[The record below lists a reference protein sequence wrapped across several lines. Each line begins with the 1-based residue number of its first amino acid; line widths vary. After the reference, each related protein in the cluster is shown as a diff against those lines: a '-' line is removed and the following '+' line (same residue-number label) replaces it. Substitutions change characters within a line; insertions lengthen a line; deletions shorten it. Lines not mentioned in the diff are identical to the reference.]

1 MLEKV
6 SIIVPVY
13 NGEHFLNKCVDSV
26 LNQNYKNIEM
36 ILVDDGS
43 TDRSGVICDEYEK
56 EYPDIKVIHKK
67 NGGQTSARK
76 AGVRLASAEWVTFLD
91 CDDWIEKD
99 YIEKM
104 INIIKIS
111 QDTDIVISERYI
123 DSGTDVYVHRNGL
136 AEGYYSKNQVMS
148 KILPCFIW
156 DKWTRK
162 DLLIHSLCNILIHK
176 SLADMALRDVDERLR
191 FNEDG
196 VALATALKYARGIYV
211 MSYAGYH
218 YIMRDTSVTHNLSER
233 EMEMLPVLYDAYIKA
248 MNHCMDIN
256 QIKYQVN
263 MRFGDM
269 LINGVLKKW
278 EMESKTEFIT
288 PYEIVKKS
296 SKVVIYGAGRFG
308 KKYKD
313 RLDKE
318 AEFNI
323 VAWVDKNYHNFPQE
337 WSVESIDVLKDREY
351 DIILIAISDPYIQK
365 SVERDLVDNGVA
377 LSKIWALR
385 TENVMGFR
393 ISF

>member
-1 MLEKV
+1 
-6 SIIVPVY
+6 
-13 NGEHFLNKCVDSV
+13 
-26 LNQNYKNIEM
+26 
-36 ILVDDGS
+36 
-43 TDRSGVICDEYEK
+43 
-56 EYPDIKVIHKK
+56 VIHKK

-76 AGVRLASAEWVTFLD
+76 SGVQLASSEWVTFLD

-104 INIIKIS
+104 INTSKIS

-191 FNEDG
+191 LNEDG

-233 EMEMLPVLYDAYIKA
+233 EMEMLPVLYDAYIKV

-263 MRFGDM
+263 MRFGNM

-278 EMESKTEFIT
+278 EMEYKTEFIT

-318 AEFNI
+318 AEFNV

-337 WSVESIDVLKDREY
+337 WNVESIDVLKDREY
-351 DIILIAISDPYIQK
+351 DMILIAISDPYIQK
-365 SVERDLVDNGVA
+365 NVQKELIDKGIKFD
-377 LSKIWALR
+377 KMWALR
-385 TENVMGFR
+385 TEKVLEL
-393 ISF
+393 IEA

>member
-1 MLEKV
+1 MEKV
-6 SIIVPVY
+6 SIIIPVY

-76 AGVRLASAEWVTFLD
+76 AGVQLASSEWVTFLD

-104 INIIKIS
+104 INTIKIS

-191 FNEDG
+191 LNEDG
-196 VALATALKYARGIYV
+196 VALATAIKYARGIYV

-233 EMEMLPVLYDAYIKA
+233 EMEMLPVLYNAYIKV

-278 EMESKTEFIT
+278 EMEYKTEFIT

-318 AEFNI
+318 AEFNV

-337 WSVESIDVLKDREY
+337 WNVESIDVLKDREY
-351 DIILIAISDPYIQK
+351 DMILIAISDPYIQK
-365 SVERDLVDNGVA
+365 NVQKELIDKGIKFD
-377 LSKIWALR
+377 KMWALR
-385 TENVMGFR
+385 TENVLEL
-393 ISF
+393 IEA

>member
-1 MLEKV
+1 M
-6 SIIVPVY
+6 
-13 NGEHFLNKCVDSV
+13 
-26 LNQNYKNIEM
+26 
-36 ILVDDGS
+36 
-43 TDRSGVICDEYEK
+43 
-56 EYPDIKVIHKK
+56 
-67 NGGQTSARK
+67 
-76 AGVRLASAEWVTFLD
+76 D

-104 INIIKIS
+104 INTSKIS

-191 FNEDG
+191 LNEDG

-233 EMEMLPVLYDAYIKA
+233 EMEMLPVLYDAYIKV

-263 MRFGDM
+263 MRFGNM

-278 EMESKTEFIT
+278 EMEYKTEFIT

-318 AEFNI
+318 AEFNV

-337 WSVESIDVLKDREY
+337 WNVESIDVLKDREY
-351 DIILIAISDPYIQK
+351 DMILIAISDPYIQK
-365 SVERDLVDNGVA
+365 NVQKELIDKGIKSD
-377 LSKIWALR
+377 KMWALR
-385 TENVMGFR
+385 TENVLEL
-393 ISF
+393 IEA

>member
-1 MLEKV
+1 MEKV
-6 SIIVPVY
+6 SIIIPVY

-76 AGVRLASAEWVTFLD
+76 AGVQLASSGWVTFLD

-104 INIIKIS
+104 INTIKIS

-191 FNEDG
+191 LNEDG

-233 EMEMLPVLYDAYIKA
+233 EMEMLPVLYDAYIKV

-278 EMESKTEFIT
+278 EMEYKTEFIT

-318 AEFNI
+318 AEFNV

-337 WSVESIDVLKDREY
+337 WNVESIDVLKDREY
-351 DIILIAISDPYIQK
+351 DMILIAISDPYIQK
-365 SVERDLVDNGVA
+365 NVQKELIDKGIKFD
-377 LSKIWALR
+377 KMWELR
-385 TENVMGFR
+385 TENVLEL
-393 ISF
+393 IEA